1 MRQITEHFC
10 YQLKQ
15 ALLSLKQK
23 PSFVLSVVATM
34 SLTLGALLC
43 VTTLAYV
50 MLIKPLPYSE
60 QHRLYHIEHQ
70 LINDSGI
77 IDGRA
82 FIYPNLMHI
91 YNKQTLFEQT
101 ALFYHDGDV
110 ITSQKSEPMVA
121 ITYVSPEWFNIFDVK
136 MVIGRGFEITE
147 AINSQHP
154 VAVISHKTWQETF
167 DGAKDIIERSITIGE
182 KNFKVIGVIEKDYK
196 EINGEGFISD
206 LYLPWDFNSV
216 TKRDRRSW
224 GNDDSNLGIVGQI
237 NTAYQDYSPEKIS
250 ELLTREVNDNWQTK
264 IAGVKF
270 FKGWSTAINIKSLKS
285 YVIADKKQS
294 IYLLIIGVFGL
305 VIIASTNIVN
315 LFISRTVER
324 RDVLAIIAAVGA
336 KKRQLFW
343 CVIAETGVLMLL
355 AILLAQPIMQLILSI
370 LQYSLVG
377 YLPRIKELQINTF
390 SLIMSLFLVL
400 AFTLLFSKICCR
412 MVNYKNLKLSLQA
425 SGKGNGIQV
434 SKKIRKVLIIGQM
447 VTAMVMIFVNLVL
460 YKEASNVVNQA
471 LGYNT
476 ERITA
481 AVLVLP
487 KSSDKSGDETLTRLK
502 NELLVNPKIMNISQ
516 GMRPTAFRTIALTLQ
531 GSEQRY
537 TASAKDIDEHYFAMI
552 GQGIKAGDNFS
563 NEDIKDRNRVIIV
576 NEVFAK
582 KIAPMGS
589 PIGLKFQNGMEIIGI
604 VKNIKLPGESI
615 IRPRFYYPTRLSRNM
630 LLIETQPEH
639 VFTRE
644 EMITTLKTVDKNL
657 SLFSFMQLAEY
668 KKQRLFTAT
677 AAALTT
683 IGLAF
688 LTVLLSGLGLYGI
701 LSYSTQM
708 RQFEIGTRLAIGA
721 KGKDIVWLVLKEN
734 MSALATGLCISVLL
748 LIGLYFS
755 FAQYL
760 TSYISTELLTPLL
773 VTFLLISLLS
783 FLSCYLPLRQYI
795 NKPAIHSLKSND

>member
-1 MRQITEHFC
+1 
-10 YQLKQ
+10 
-15 ALLSLKQK
+15 
-23 PSFVLSVVATM
+23 
-34 SLTLGALLC
+34 
-43 VTTLAYV
+43 
-50 MLIKPLPYSE
+50 
-60 QHRLYHIEHQ
+60 
-70 LINDSGI
+70 
-77 IDGRA
+77 
-82 FIYPNLMHI
+82 
-91 YNKQTLFEQT
+91 
-101 ALFYHDGDV
+101 
-110 ITSQKSEPMVA
+110 
-121 ITYVSPEWFNIFDVK
+121 
-136 MVIGRGFEITE
+136 
-147 AINSQHP
+147 
-154 VAVISHKTWQETF
+154 
-167 DGAKDIIERSITIGE
+167 
-182 KNFKVIGVIEKDYK
+182 
-196 EINGEGFISD
+196 
-206 LYLPWDFNSV
+206 
-216 TKRDRRSW
+216 
-224 GNDDSNLGIVGQI
+224 
-237 NTAYQDYSPEKIS
+237 
-250 ELLTREVNDNWQTK
+250 
-264 IAGVKF
+264 
-270 FKGWSTAINIKSLKS
+270 
-285 YVIADKKQS
+285 
-294 IYLLIIGVFGL
+294 
-305 VIIASTNIVN
+305 
-315 LFISRTVER
+315 
-324 RDVLAIIAAVGA
+324 
-336 KKRQLFW
+336 
-343 CVIAETGVLMLL
+343 
-355 AILLAQPIMQLILSI
+355 
-370 LQYSLVG
+370 
-377 YLPRIKELQINTF
+377 
-390 SLIMSLFLVL
+390 
-400 AFTLLFSKICCR
+400 
-412 MVNYKNLKLSLQA
+412 
-425 SGKGNGIQV
+425 
-434 SKKIRKVLIIGQM
+434 M

-721 KGKDIVWLVLKEN
+721 KGKDIVWLVLQEN